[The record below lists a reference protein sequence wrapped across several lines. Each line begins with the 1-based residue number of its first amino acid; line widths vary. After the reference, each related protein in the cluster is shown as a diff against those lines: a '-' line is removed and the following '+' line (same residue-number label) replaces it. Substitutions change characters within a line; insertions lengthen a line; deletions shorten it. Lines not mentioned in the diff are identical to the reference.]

1 MNIFEKLYR
10 NAVFFIGDVKRL
22 DSFPWITWA
31 SNKHKVHFEEL
42 LEALPLIR
50 HGDVGIHRDEGY
62 LSNIAIPGFM
72 KHAWIHT
79 DDCFAEK
86 GTISVKSSDDL
97 ANNSPMIVE
106 AISEGVVYRSALYPM
121 YSDYAIILRP
131 LEVSTKS
138 CRGACKKAKGI
149 IGTRYDH
156 NFKFDIENELIYY
169 NGADVSKAKEELGA
183 GLEHMQKYD
192 HGFSCTEVVSYA
204 WWHER
209 EKLRL
214 YREKSRGKDIILAD
228 SFLNGGF
235 EIVWMSKSIT
245 VDCAKK
251 MGLHE
256 EGIEMI
262 KKYLS
267 R

>member
-1 MNIFEKLYR
+1 MGLINNLYR
-10 NAVFFIGDVKRL
+10 DAVFFIGDVKKL

-31 SNKHKVHFEEL
+31 SKQHKVRFEEII
-42 LEALPLIR
+42 ESLPSIR
-50 HGDVGIHRDEGY
+50 HGDIGIHRDEGY

-79 DDCFAEK
+79 DDMF
-86 GTISVKSSDDL
+86 DDNL
-97 ANNSPMIVE
+97 VDKNPMIVE
-106 AISEGVVYRSALYPM
+106 AISEGVVYRSAIYPM
-121 YSDYAIILRP
+121 YSDYTIILRP
-131 LEVSTKS
+131 KEVTVKS
-138 CRGACKKAKGI
+138 CRGACKKAKNI
-149 IGTRYDH
+149 VGTRYDH
-156 NFKFDIENELIYY
+156 NFKFDIENELKHY
-169 NGADVSKAKEELGA
+169 NGDDLESAKDELGA
-183 GLEHMQKYD
+183 GSKQMQKYD
-192 HGFSCTEVVSYA
+192 HGFSCTEVVSYS

-235 EIVWMSKSIT
+235 EIIWMSKSVT
-245 VDCAKK
+245 VDIAKK

-262 KKYLS
+262 KSYAINQ
-267 R
+267 